1 MSLATRCTHCGTIF
15 KVVQD
20 QLKVSEGWV
29 RCGRCNEVF
38 NALPALFDL
47 DTEAPPP
54 RPTPPPAQNPVAS
67 QPQSTP
73 HSTPRTAPAPT
84 PQATPRP
91 VSQTPAAPPA
101 PASSAAAPVRTPP
114 PARATP
120 LADLPSAPPR
130 QPVVTPGLA
139 ARPAPPAP
147 PVTPAAAPLS
157 ALPSAPVPPVP
168 PEPPTRLTVR
178 GVDDFELDTSVPLP
192 GRDTEPMEHDSGG
205 GPLSLP
211 MTNEADALD
220 SRYLLPS
227 SRSKRPAVRRV
238 RGPEFADAEF
248 PSDAMLDAEED
259 WLLEPTP
266 MPSTAPP
273 SLARLGQSGAPAA
286 GHDTPPPAP
295 SSSQAVSAPAAPT
308 AVPPTSADAA
318 APAGLALPP
327 IEEDGPT
334 TLPSR
339 FADDDAP
346 APAADAQ
353 AQPGDAPAPTE
364 AELLA
369 RRTSERAS
377 SRDRKGRRS
386 GRDTQPPTPEFL
398 RQARRQAMWRHPGTR
413 GLLSGL
419 SLALLLTLG
428 AQVLHQQ
435 RDWVAAREPAL
446 RPWLVQWCA
455 WAQCQ
460 LGLPRNLEAFQVDH
474 ATLVRAE
481 SEGPDRYRLSLVVR
495 SSTATELAWP
505 AVDLVLND
513 RNGQV
518 LARRTLP
525 VRAADW
531 QAEAPAASAA
541 GVPPPPGMPAR
552 ASGTLSW
559 SLQLVGLDPA
569 GYTAEL
575 FYP

>member
-1 MSLATRCTHCGTIF
+1 
-15 KVVQD
+15 
-20 QLKVSEGWV
+20 
-29 RCGRCNEVF
+29 
-38 NALPALFDL
+38 
-47 DTEAPPP
+47 
-54 RPTPPPAQNPVAS
+54 
-67 QPQSTP
+67 
-73 HSTPRTAPAPT
+73 
-84 PQATPRP
+84 
-91 VSQTPAAPPA
+91 
-101 PASSAAAPVRTPP
+101 
-114 PARATP
+114 
-120 LADLPSAPPR
+120 
-130 QPVVTPGLA
+130 
-139 ARPAPPAP
+139 
-147 PVTPAAAPLS
+147 
-157 ALPSAPVPPVP
+157 
-168 PEPPTRLTVR
+168 VR

-273 SLARLGQSGAPAA
+273 SLARLGQSGSPAA

-308 AVPPTSADAA
+308 AVPPTSVDAA
-318 APAGLALPP
+318 APAGRALPP

-353 AQPGDAPAPTE
+353 ALPGDAPAPTE

-369 RRTSERAS
+369 SRTSERAS